1 MDQGAPVYGIHGGY
15 YGSYGFH
22 GGHAGYYG
30 GYRGH
35 HGHYGGGLAAGLIG
49 GLALGT
55 LSAATYPYG
64 YGYDDGF

>member
-1 MDQGAPVYGIHGGY
+1 LTSCSVTERLRY
-15 YGSYGFH
+15 
-22 GGHAGYYG
+22 AGYYG

-64 YGYDDGF
+64 YGYAPAYGYGYDDGF